1 MKKELAYVLINPY
14 TIRKSRTGGVI
25 SRLLSWGN
33 LSLVAARMFC
43 PSRELVEEYT
53 DALYLSGQK
62 GDEQEKEILEQ
73 IRNYLFQNYLP
84 SEMYPFPR
92 VMLLLLE
99 GEGATLEL
107 KRVVGHIT
115 RISLGET
122 IRGTYGDYIE
132 EGGKVKYF
140 EPAVFIGS
148 GREGTIREVKIWAKY
163 SAQDGGV
170 LEKVISYPPGAVPE
184 KTLLLIKPDSF
195 QELSCRAG
203 NIIDQFSQTGLF
215 IIGTRIIRMGIEQA
229 EEFYEP
235 IKGRLLQKMKKQLM
249 GPIRSF
255 LDNSLDFSVPEGVE
269 KSIAEEL
276 KNYKANNQFNRIVK
290 FMTGRDPQKASL
302 EEREKEGLEK
312 CLALVYEGEKAVEKI
327 RKVLGETNPE
337 EAAPGTVRKD
347 FGRTV
352 MMNVAHAAD
361 SPASARREM
370 AIVGVGDDDI
380 KRVVEEYY
388 GKV

>member
-1 MKKELAYVLINPY
+1 MKKELGYVLINPY

-43 PSRELVEEYT
+43 PSRELVEEYAE
-53 DALYLSGQK
+53 ALYVSGT
-62 GDEQEKEILEQ
+62 GGNGEEKEILEH
-73 IRNYLFQNYLP
+73 IRDYLFQNYLP
-84 SEMYPFPR
+84 CVMHPPPL

-99 GEGATLEL
+99 GENATLEL

-115 RISLGET
+115 RVSIGET

-140 EPAVFIGS
+140 EPAVFIGRS
-148 GREGTIREVKIWAKY
+148 REETIRELKIWAKY

-170 LEKVISYPPGAVPE
+170 LEKAIPCPPGVRPE
-184 KTLLLIKPDSF
+184 KTLVLIKPDSF
-195 QELSCRAG
+195 QEASSRAG
-203 NIIDQFSQTGLF
+203 NTIDRFSQTGLF
-215 IIGTRIIRMGIEQA
+215 ITGARIIRMGIEQA

-235 IKGRLLQKMKKQLM
+235 IKGRLVEKMKKQLM
-249 GPIRSF
+249 GPVRSF
-255 LDNSLDFSVPEGVE
+255 LDNSLDFPVPEE
-269 KSIAEEL
+269 IEEIIAEEL
-276 KNYKANNQFNRIVK
+276 KVYKADNQFNRIVQ
-290 FMTGRDPQKASL
+290 FMTGRDPQKASP
-302 EEREKEGLEK
+302 EERKKEGLEK
-312 CLALVYEGEKAVEKI
+312 CLALVYEGEGAVEKI

-361 SPASARREM
+361 SPASAEREM
-370 AIVGVGDDDI
+370 AIVRVEDDDI
-380 KRVVEEYY
+380 KRVVEEYC

>member
-1 MKKELAYVLINPY
+1 MKKELGYVLINPY

-25 SRLLSWGN
+25 NRLLSWGN

-43 PSRELVEEYT
+43 PSRELVEEY
-53 DALYLSGQK
+53 AEAFYLSGQR
-62 GDEQEKEILEQ
+62 GNEEEKETLEQ

-84 SEMYPFPR
+84 SEIRPLPR

-99 GEGATLEL
+99 GENATLEL

-115 RISLGET
+115 HISIGET

-132 EGGKVKYF
+132 EEGKIKYF

-163 SAQDGGV
+163 SACDGGV
-170 LEKVISYPPGAVPE
+170 LEKVISYPPLAKVE
-184 KTLLLIKPDSF
+184 RTLVLIKPDSF
-195 QELSCRAG
+195 QELSSLAG
-203 NIIDQFSQTGLF
+203 NIIDRFSQTGLF
-215 IIGTRIIRMGIEQA
+215 IIGARIIRMGIGQA

-235 IKGRLLQKMKKQLM
+235 IKERLLENMKKQLI

-255 LDNSLDFSVPEGVE
+255 LDNSLDFPVPEGIE
-269 KSIAEEL
+269 KTIAEKL
-276 KNYKANNQFNRIVK
+276 KIYKANNQFNRIVK
-290 FMTGRDPQKASL
+290 FMTGRDPQKASPQ
-302 EEREKEGLEK
+302 EKKKKGLEK
-312 CLALVYEGEKAVEKI
+312 CLALIYEGKKAVEKI

-337 EAAPGTVRKD
+337 KAAPGTVRKD

-352 MMNVAHAAD
+352 MMNVAHATD

-370 AIVGVGDDDI
+370 AIVRVQDDDI
-380 KRVVEEYY
+380 KRAVEDHY

>member
-62 GDEQEKEILEQ
+62 GGEQEKEILEQ

-115 RISLGET
+115 RISIGET

-132 EGGKVKYF
+132 EEGKVKYF

-148 GREGTIREVKIWAKY
+148 GREETIREVKIWAKY
-163 SAQDGGV
+163 SARDGGV
-170 LEKVISYPPGAVPE
+170 LEKVISYPPGVRPE
-184 KTLLLIKPDSF
+184 RTLVLIKPDSF

-215 IIGTRIIRMGIEQA
+215 IIGTRVIRMGIEQA

-235 IKGRLLQKMKKQLM
+235 IKGRLLEKMKKQLM

-269 KSIAEEL
+269 KIIAEEL

-290 FMTGRDPQKASL
+290 FMTGRDPQKASPQ
-302 EEREKEGLEK
+302 ERKKEGLEK
-312 CLALVYEGEKAVEKI
+312 CLALIYEGEGAIEKI

-370 AIVGVGDDDI
+370 AIVRVGDDDI

>member
-115 RISLGET
+115 HISLGET

-132 EGGKVKYF
+132 EEGKIKYF
-140 EPAVFIGS
+140 EPAVFIGN
-148 GREGTIREVKIWAKY
+148 GREETIREVKIWAKY
-163 SAQDGGV
+163 SARDGGV
-170 LEKVISYPPGAVPE
+170 LEKVISYPPGVRPE
-184 KTLLLIKPDSF
+184 RTLVLIKPDSF

-203 NIIDQFSQTGLF
+203 NIIDRFSQTGLF

-235 IKGRLLQKMKKQLM
+235 IKGRLVEKMKKQLM

-255 LDNSLDFSVPEGVE
+255 LDDSLDFPVPEGVE
-269 KSIAEEL
+269 KIIAEEL
-276 KNYKANNQFNRIVK
+276 KIYKANNQFNRIVK
-290 FMTGRDPQKASL
+290 FMTGRDPQKAFPQ
-302 EEREKEGLEK
+302 ERKKEGLEK
-312 CLALVYEGEKAVEKI
+312 CLALVYEGEGAIEKI

-370 AIVGVGDDDI
+370 AIVRVGDDDI

>member
-62 GDEQEKEILEQ
+62 GEEQEKEILEQ

-99 GEGATLEL
+99 EENAILEL

-115 RISLGET
+115 RISIGET
-122 IRGTYGDYIE
+122 IRGTYGDYVE
-132 EGGKVKYF
+132 EEGKVKYF

-163 SAQDGGV
+163 SAHDGGV
-170 LEKVISYPPGAVPE
+170 LEKVISYPPRAKVE
-184 KTLLLIKPDSF
+184 RTLVLIKPDSF
-195 QELSCRAG
+195 QELSSRAG
-203 NIIDQFSQTGLF
+203 NIMDRFSQTGLF
-215 IIGTRIIRMGIEQA
+215 IIGARIIRMGIEQA

-235 IKGRLLQKMKKQLM
+235 IKGRLVEKMKKQLM

-255 LDNSLDFSVPEGVE
+255 LDNSLDFPVPEGIE

-276 KNYKANNQFNRIVK
+276 KNYKADNQFNRIVK
-290 FMTGRDPQKASL
+290 FMTGRDPQKVSPQ
-302 EEREKEGLEK
+302 ERKKEGLEK
-312 CLALVYEGEKAVEKI
+312 CLALIYEGEGAIEKI
-327 RKVLGETNPE
+327 RRVLGETNPE

-361 SPASARREM
+361 SPASAKREM
-370 AIVGVGDDDI
+370 VIVGVGDNDI

>member
-1 MKKELAYVLINPY
+1 ML
-14 TIRKSRTGGVI
+14 
-25 SRLLSWGN
+25 
-33 LSLVAARMFC
+33 C
-43 PSRELVEEYT
+43 PSRELVEEY
-53 DALYLSGQK
+53 AEAICLSGQK
-62 GDEQEKEILEQ
+62 GNEEEKKILEQ

-107 KRVVGHIT
+107 KKVVGHIT

-132 EGGKVKYF
+132 EEGKVKYF
-140 EPAVFIGS
+140 EPAVFIS
-148 GREGTIREVKIWAKY
+148 RGREETIREIKIWAKY
-163 SAQDGGV
+163 SARDGGV
-170 LEKVISYPPGAVPE
+170 LEKTISHPRGVRPE
-184 KTLLLIKPDSF
+184 RTLVLIKPDSF
-195 QELSCRAG
+195 QELSSRAG
-203 NIIDQFSQTGLF
+203 NIIDRFSQTGLF
-215 IIGTRIIRMGIEQA
+215 IIGARIIRMGIEQA

-235 IKGRLLQKMKKQLM
+235 IKGRLVEKMKKQLM

-255 LDNSLDFSVPEGVE
+255 LDNSLDFPVPEGVE
-269 KSIAEEL
+269 KTIAEEL
-276 KNYKANNQFNRIVK
+276 KNYKANNQFNRIIK
-290 FMTGRDPQKASL
+290 FMTGRDPQKASPQ
-302 EEREKEGLEK
+302 ERKKEGLEK
-312 CLALVYEGEKAVEKI
+312 CLALIYEGEKAVEKI

-370 AIVGVGDDDI
+370 AIIRAQDDDI

>member
-62 GDEQEKEILEQ
+62 GNEEEKEILEQ

-302 EEREKEGLEK
+302 EERKKEGLEK